1 MSSHRREMMAL
12 NVGGL
17 QVCIFSCGSD
27 FVCLC
32 DICVRPRWCN
42 RRHVC
47 LPIGH
52 ALVGMGI
59 LLATSPLRCAHGPR
73 VPYELNARLCACVI
87 NSRGHKA
94 DFPVR
99 SKSCHAIS
107 VFIDLQCSRDQIK
120 SRLEQEW
127 NSPCLF
133 LVFLIFHERNARQS
147 ACGVVSC
154 VSAYWPIHQSGDH
167 VSARRISWYRL
178 LQQGVLRV

>member
-1 MSSHRREMMAL
+1 MWPLSSHRREMMAL

-32 DICVRPRWCN
+32 DICVGLRRCN

-73 VPYELNARLCACVI
+73 VPYELNARLCACVS
-87 NSRGHKA
+87 NSRGRKA
-94 DFPVR
+94 HIPPFP
-99 SKSCHAIS
+99 CFLILPHA
-107 VFIDLQCSRDQIK
+107 FYC
-120 SRLEQEW
+120 
-127 NSPCLF
+127 F
-133 LVFLIFHERNARQS
+133 LVPSVALCCVLLLSDAFCCPLLFYS
-147 ACGVVSC
+147 AFC
-154 VSAYWPIHQSGDH
+154 D
-167 VSARRISWYRL
+167 L
-178 LQQGVLRV
+178 